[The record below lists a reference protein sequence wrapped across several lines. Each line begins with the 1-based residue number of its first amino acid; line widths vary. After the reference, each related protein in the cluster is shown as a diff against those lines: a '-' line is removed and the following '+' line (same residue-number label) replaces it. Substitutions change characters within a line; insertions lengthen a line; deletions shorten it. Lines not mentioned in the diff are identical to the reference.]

1 MSADNITVDKKV
13 KMLRNWMNDNNLTA
27 FIVPTID
34 PHNSEY
40 LPDHWKAREWLTGF
54 TGSAGIAIV
63 TEDEAYLWTDS
74 RYFLQAEEQLK
85 NTEFQLMRDGEPDV
99 PSVEDWLMQNLGDAS
114 VVGYYG
120 ELMTQDM
127 YEALSHN
134 EDLDFEDVGE
144 DPFEEIWKDRPG
156 LPEGPI
162 CIQPLSAAGV
172 STEEKLCLLRSWMA
186 EQEVPLDAF
195 FFNDLSE
202 IAWILNLR
210 GKDVDYNPFFLS
222 YLYVGEEDSV
232 LFVDKNKLS
241 PEVKD
246 YLRDNDIR
254 VRAYAEWEQELTDL
268 SYVDDIYLGMPDS
281 MARLVV
287 DFVNESEMDYDL
299 FESPVPMLRAIKNET
314 EQAGFRQAME
324 YDGVAMVKFLR
335 WLDENVGKG
344 GITEIGVDKKL
355 TSLRAEQ
362 PGFDTLSFATIA
374 AYADHGAIVHY
385 EAEPATDVELQPKG
399 LLLLDSG
406 AHYVCGTTDITRTI
420 ALGELTEEERR
431 VYTLV
436 LKGHIGLAR
445 CRFPDG
451 INGMQL
457 DTAARYA
464 MWQEGYDFGHGTGH
478 GVGSRLGVHEGP
490 HQIRKNNR
498 GCTLVPFH
506 AGMTITDEPGIYV
519 TGRFGVRIEN
529 VLLTKESKQ
538 TDFGKFL
545 DFETLTLCPYDMRPV
560 VMSML
565 SPEEKQWIN
574 DYHAEVRR
582 RLMPLLE
589 DAADC
594 QWLENATKEI

>member
-1 MSADNITVDKKV
+1 MSTKDISIAKRVE
-13 KMLRNWMNDNNLTA
+13 MLRDWMDDNELSA

-34 PHNSEY
+34 PHDSEY

-54 TGSAGIAIV
+54 NGSAGIAIV
-63 TEDEAYLWTDS
+63 TESAAYLWTDS

-85 NTEFQLMRDGEPDV
+85 DTPFLLMRDGEPGV
-99 PSVEDWLMQNLGDAS
+99 PTADDWLSQNMDS
-114 VVGYYG
+114 TDVIGYYG
-120 ELMTQDM
+120 ELMTDDM
-127 YEALSHN
+127 YQAFSHDDVL
-134 EDLDFEDVGE
+134 DLEDVGE
-144 DPFEEIWKDRPG
+144 DPFDSIWAGRPA
-156 LPEGPI
+156 LPKGKVMM
-162 CIQPLSAAGV
+162 QPLAVAGV
-172 STEEKLCLLRSWMA
+172 STQEKLKTLRQWMGA
-186 EQEVPLDAF
+186 QEVPFDAF

-210 GKDVDYNPFFLS
+210 GEDVDFNPFFLS
-222 YLYVGEEDSV
+222 YLYVGDEECV
-232 LFVDKNKLS
+232 LFVDKQKLS
-241 PEVKD
+241 AEVKQ
-246 YLRDNDIR
+246 YLDENKVR
-254 VRAYAEWEQELTDL
+254 VRGYDEWGKELTEISSLEDL
-268 SYVDDIYLGMPDS
+268 YLGMPDS
-281 MARLVV
+281 MARLVI
-287 DFVNESEMDYDL
+287 DFINESEIDYDL
-299 FESPVPMLRAIKNET
+299 VGSPVPMLRAIKNDAEK
-314 EQAGFRQAME
+314 AGFRRAME

-335 WLDENVGKG
+335 WLDENIGKTP
-344 GITEIGVDKKL
+344 ITEIGVDQKL
-355 TSLRAEQ
+355 TGFRAEQ
-362 PGFDTLSFATIA
+362 PGYCSLSFGTIA

-385 EAEPATDVELQPKG
+385 EAEPETDVALQPKG

-406 AHYVCGTTDITRTI
+406 AHYECGTTDITRTI

-445 CRFPDG
+445 CRFPEG

-498 GCTLVPFH
+498 GCTLVPFL

-519 TGRFGVRIEN
+519 IGRFGVRIEN

-565 SPEEKQWIN
+565 SPEEKLWIN

-582 RLMPLLE
+582 RLMPMLD
-589 DAADC
+589 DAADRL
-594 QWLENATKEI
+594 WLEEATKEI

>member
-1 MSADNITVDKKV
+1 MSTKDISIAKRVE
-13 KMLRNWMNDNNLTA
+13 MLRDWMDDNELSA

-34 PHNSEY
+34 PHDSEY

-54 TGSAGIAIV
+54 NGSAGIAIV
-63 TEDEAYLWTDS
+63 TESAAYLWTDS

-85 NTEFQLMRDGEPDV
+85 DTPFLLMRDGEPGV
-99 PSVEDWLMQNLGDAS
+99 PTADDWLSQNMDS
-114 VVGYYG
+114 TDVIGYYG
-120 ELMTQDM
+120 ELMTDDM
-127 YEALSHN
+127 YQAFSHDDVL
-134 EDLDFEDVGE
+134 DLEDVGE
-144 DPFEEIWKDRPG
+144 DPFDSIWAGRPA
-156 LPEGPI
+156 LPKGKVMM
-162 CIQPLSAAGV
+162 QPLAVAGV
-172 STEEKLCLLRSWMA
+172 STQEKLKTLRQWMGA
-186 EQEVPLDAF
+186 QEVPFDAF

-210 GKDVDYNPFFLS
+210 GEDVDFNPFFLS
-222 YLYVGEEDSV
+222 YLYVGDEECV
-232 LFVDKNKLS
+232 LFVDKQKLS
-241 PEVKD
+241 AEVKQYFD
-246 YLRDNDIR
+246 ENKVR
-254 VRAYAEWEQELTDL
+254 VRGYDEWGKELTEISSLEDL
-268 SYVDDIYLGMPDS
+268 YLGMPDS
-281 MARLVV
+281 MARLVI
-287 DFVNESEMDYDL
+287 DFINESEIDYDL
-299 FESPVPMLRAIKNET
+299 VGSPVPMLRAIKNDAEK
-314 EQAGFRQAME
+314 AGFRRAME

-335 WLDENVGKG
+335 WLDENIGKTP
-344 GITEIGVDKKL
+344 ITEIGVDQKL
-355 TSLRAEQ
+355 TGFRAEQ
-362 PGFDTLSFATIA
+362 PGYCSLSFGTIA

-385 EAEPATDVELQPKG
+385 EAEPETDVALQPKG

-406 AHYVCGTTDITRTI
+406 AHYECGTTDITRTI

-445 CRFPDG
+445 CRFPEG

-498 GCTLVPFH
+498 GCTLVPFL

-519 TGRFGVRIEN
+519 IGRFGVRIEN

-565 SPEEKQWIN
+565 SPEEKLWIN

-582 RLMPLLE
+582 RLMPMLD
-589 DAADC
+589 DAADRL
-594 QWLENATKEI
+594 WLEEATKEI